1 MAETSREVWLKRS
14 VILNIVLAISKL
26 TVGFFS
32 GNRVILAD
40 GIHSVSDVISSSFIL
55 LSIKLSGKKSE
66 RFPYGMHKIED
77 FAALCGGLIILY
89 AAYIILKEA
98 FSPEK
103 SVAGNI
109 NTIYLIIFLLA
120 VLLTQTMFV
129 FFELRASRKLNSPGV
144 NIDLLDWM
152 LDASST
158 TLALASIILHRIG
171 IPHSQRVAMVI
182 ISIIIIKEAIGNI
195 KNSVLALLDAS
206 ISPEITEK
214 AKKIILSHPAV
225 SNIQT
230 LYIRRAGSIYI
241 ADITLQIN
249 ERNIA
254 KAHEVIDRIEEEL
267 KKEIPNLQVI
277 TLHYE
282 PTKAPYRKKAVLLDK
297 NGQIARR
304 MRDVAKIVIT
314 SKSPEGKEIS
324 YTIEN
329 PYYGEGKGHSIK
341 LLSLLI
347 KENIDEVIFDPA
359 RMDSERTK
367 LFDALGI
374 TIKKPS
380 RQSI

>member
-1 MAETSREVWLKRS
+1 MTEKKRELWLKRS
-14 VILNIVLAISKL
+14 VILNIILAISKL

-89 AAYIILKEA
+89 AAYIILREA
-98 FSPEK
+98 FLPTQPI
-103 SVAGNI
+103 AGSI
-109 NTIYLIIFLLA
+109 NTIYLIAFLLA
-120 VLLTQTMFV
+120 VLFTQSLFV
-129 FFELRASRKLNSPGV
+129 FFEYRASKKLNSPGV
-144 NIDLLDWM
+144 NTDLLDWM

-158 TLALASIILHRIG
+158 TLALLSIILHRIG

-182 ISIIIIKEAIGNI
+182 ISIIIIKEAVGNI
-195 KNSVLALLDAS
+195 KNSILALLDAS

-214 AKKIILSHPAV
+214 AKRIILSHPAV
-225 SNIQT
+225 NSIQT

-249 ERNIA
+249 ERNMA
-254 KAHEVIDRIEEEL
+254 KAHEVIDKIEEEL
-267 KKEIPNLQVI
+267 RKEIPNLQVI

-282 PTKAPYRKKAVLLDK
+282 PAKAPYRKKAILLDK

-304 MRDVAKIVIT
+304 MRDVAKIMII
-314 SKSPEGKEIS
+314 SKTPDGREIS
-324 YTIEN
+324 YTVDN
-329 PYYGEGKGHSIK
+329 PYFGEGKGHSIR
-341 LLSLLI
+341 LLSWLI
-347 KENIDEVIFDPA
+347 KENVSEVVFNPQKL
-359 RMDSERTK
+359 DSYRIE
-367 LFDALGI
+367 LFEHLGI
-374 TIKKPS
+374 KVEKSP
-380 RQSI
+380 

>member
-1 MAETSREVWLKRS
+1 MAENSRELWLKRS
-14 VILNIVLAISKL
+14 VILNILLAVSKL
-26 TVGFFS
+26 AVGFFS

-55 LSIKLSGKKSE
+55 VSIKLSGKKSE

-98 FSPEK
+98 FLPGK
-103 SVAGNI
+103 SIAGNI

-120 VLLTQTMFV
+120 VLFTQSLFV
-129 FFELRASRKLNSPGV
+129 FFEYRASRKLNSPGV

-158 TLALASIILHRIG
+158 TLALLSIILHRIG
-171 IPHSQRVAMVI
+171 IPHSQRAAMII
-182 ISIIIIKEAIGNI
+182 ISVIIIKEAAGNI
-195 KNSVLALLDAS
+195 KNSILALLDAS
-206 ISPEITEK
+206 INPEITEK

-249 ERNIA
+249 ERNME
-254 KAHEVIDRIEEEL
+254 KAHEITDKIEEEL

-282 PTKAPYRKKAVLLDK
+282 PAKTPYQKTAILLDK
-297 NGQIARR
+297 NNQIARR
-304 MRDVAKIVIT
+304 MRDVAKIVII
-314 SKSPEGKEIS
+314 SKTPDGRELS
-324 YTIEN
+324 YTVDN
-329 PYYGEGKGHSIK
+329 PYFGEGKGHSIR
-341 LLSLLI
+341 LLSWLI
-347 KENIDEVIFDPA
+347 KENIREVVFNPQK
-359 RMDSERTK
+359 MDMHRIE
-367 LFDALGI
+367 LFEHLGI
-374 TIKKPS
+374 KVKRNLNTK
-380 RQSI
+380 

>member
-1 MAETSREVWLKRS
+1 MTEKKRELWLKRS
-14 VILNIVLAISKL
+14 VILNIILAISKL

-89 AAYIILKEA
+89 AAYIILREA
-98 FSPEK
+98 FLPTQPI
-103 SVAGNI
+103 AGNI
-109 NTIYLIIFLLA
+109 NTIYLIAFLLA
-120 VLLTQTMFV
+120 VLFTQSLFV
-129 FFELRASRKLNSPGV
+129 FFEYRASKKLNSPGV
-144 NIDLLDWM
+144 NTDLLDWM

-158 TLALASIILHRIG
+158 TLALLSIILHRIG

-182 ISIIIIKEAIGNI
+182 ISIIIIKEAVGNI
-195 KNSVLALLDAS
+195 KNSILALLDAS

-214 AKKIILSHPAV
+214 AKRIILSHPAV
-225 SNIQT
+225 NSIQT

-249 ERNIA
+249 ERNMA
-254 KAHEVIDRIEEEL
+254 KAHEVIDKIEEEL
-267 KKEIPNLQVI
+267 RKEIPNLQVI

-282 PTKAPYRKKAVLLDK
+282 PAKAPYRKKAILLDK

-304 MRDVAKIVIT
+304 MRDVAKIMII
-314 SKSPEGKEIS
+314 SKTPDGREIS
-324 YTIEN
+324 YTVDN
-329 PYYGEGKGHSIK
+329 PYFGEGKGHSIR
-341 LLSLLI
+341 LLSWLI
-347 KENIDEVIFDPA
+347 KENVSEVVFNPQKL
-359 RMDSERTK
+359 DSDRIE
-367 LFDALGI
+367 LFEHLGI
-374 TIKKPS
+374 KVEKSP
-380 RQSI
+380 